1 MYLKACPGYKN
12 KIYLSFVQGYR
23 DESGKTKQKTIEK
36 IGYLEDLKKIYDDPI
51 AHFKEIA
58 KQRNAEEVNELIIK
72 NINTKIIDE
81 SNPRKN
87 LGYII
92 PKRIYKELGIYEFLK
107 EKSSKLRIEYNLQDV
122 FELLVYSRI
131 LFPNSKLST
140 YNHKDMYFEN
150 YDFSE
155 KNMYRSFDYL
165 ANYKDEI
172 LKLCWNKTKDL
183 YNRDTSN
190 TYYDT
195 TNYYFEISYNDIDKI
210 DENGNV
216 IEKGLRKKGPSKEH
230 RKSPIVQMGL
240 LMDNNGLPMYY
251 DLFPGNESEKTQMR
265 PTLKKTKAKFD
276 IGRTVI
282 VADRGQNTSDNT
294 VFIAGKND
302 DDKTNHDGY
311 VYGQS
316 IIGADEEFRN
326 WAVDQKGF
334 ITDIILDEN
343 NNEIHFKHK
352 SRIFAKNV
360 QIKKNSQ
367 RTVKYQIYQKQMVY
381 YSQKYADKQ
390 KYERELAI
398 LKAKDLIANPGKY
411 TQATSYGCT
420 KYINNISFN
429 KKTGEVADD
438 SNLSLNLD
446 KIKDEEKFDGYY
458 SIVTSEKHLSDKE
471 IRDIYKGL
479 WKIEETFKITKSE
492 LETRPIFVWTPESI
506 ETHFLSCFIALLII
520 RLLEQKTNRKYSNH
534 YIIDSLKKYSS
545 TKIEHDIYLQDFRND
560 VIKDLEKTFNIDLSH
575 KYLTLSQ
582 IKKLLNF

>member
-1 MYLKACPGYKN
+1 MYLRKSLSNG

-23 DESGKTKQKTIEK
+23 DESGKSKQKTIEK
-36 IGYLEDLKKIYDDPI
+36 IGYLEDLKKLYDDPI
-51 AHFKEIA
+51 THFKEIA
-58 KQRNAEEVNELIIK
+58 KQRNAEEVNELVIK

-81 SNPRKN
+81 SNLRKN

-92 PKRIYKELGIYEFLK
+92 PKKIYKELGIYEFLK
-107 EKSSKLRIEYNLQDV
+107 GKSSKLKIEYNLQDI

-140 YNHKDMYFEN
+140 FNHKDMYFEN
-150 YDFSE
+150 YNFSE

-172 LKLCWNKTKDL
+172 LKLCWNNTKDL

-195 TNYYFEISYNDIDKI
+195 TNYYFEISYNDEDKI

-326 WAVDQKGF
+326 WAVNQEGF

-360 QIKKNSQ
+360 QIKKNNQ

-492 LETRPIFVWTPESI
+492 LETRPVFVWTPESI
-506 ETHFLSCFIALLII
+506 EAHFLSCFIALLII

-560 VIKDLEKTFNIDLSH
+560 VIKDLEEIFNIDLSH
-575 KYLTLSQ
+575 KFLTLSQ
-582 IKKLLNF
+582 IKKMLNF

>member
-1 MYLKACPGYKN
+1 MYLRKSLSNG

-23 DESGKTKQKTIEK
+23 DESGKSKQKTIEK
-36 IGYLEDLKKIYDDPI
+36 IGYLEDLKKLYDDPI
-51 AHFKEIA
+51 THFKEIA
-58 KQRNAEEVNELIIK
+58 KQRNAEEVNELVIK

-81 SNPRKN
+81 SNLRKN

-92 PKRIYKELGIYEFLK
+92 PKKIYKELGIYEFLK
-107 EKSSKLRIEYNLQDV
+107 GKSSKLKIEYNLQDI

-140 YNHKDMYFEN
+140 FNHKDMYFEN
-150 YDFSE
+150 YNFSE

-172 LKLCWNKTKDL
+172 LKLCWNNTKDL

-326 WAVDQKGF
+326 WAVNQEGF

-360 QIKKNSQ
+360 QIKKNNQ

-492 LETRPIFVWTPESI
+492 LETRPVFVWTPESI
-506 ETHFLSCFIALLII
+506 EAHFLSCFIALLII

-560 VIKDLEKTFNIDLSH
+560 VIKDLEEIFNIDLSH
-575 KYLTLSQ
+575 KFLTLSQ
-582 IKKLLNF
+582 IKKMLNF